1 MPQYLSSGFKT
12 FQTLEVYFR
21 QTNEQRQRN
30 SGQMYILYY
39 ACMYMCL
46 LSVFL
51 SVYCTC
57 VCVCVCV
64 CVCAR
69 VCVYSCEACTVN
81 QAQVLCKSSECC

>member
-57 VCVCVCV
+57 VLVRGVGLKYV
-64 CVCAR
+64 HD
-69 VCVYSCEACTVN
+69 SLFSILKFFMEN
-81 QAQVLCKSSECC
+81 KS